1 MAEALRMHVAACATH
16 AKRGLADCAL
26 HEKLL
31 GLIEDIGRVADSIIT
46 LLLAFEIAA
55 REWVSLFGG
64 TYVGL
69 AFLVRVAIGI
79 LIFFLVQEP
88 EV

>member
-1 MAEALRMHVAACATH
+1 MHVATSATH

-31 GLIEDIGRVADSIIT
+31 GLIEDMRCVAGSIIT
-46 LLLAFEIAA
+46 LLLASDIAA
-55 REWVSLFGG
+55 REWSPLFGG
-64 TYVGL
+64 TYLRL
-69 AFLVRVAIGI
+69 AILLRAAIGI